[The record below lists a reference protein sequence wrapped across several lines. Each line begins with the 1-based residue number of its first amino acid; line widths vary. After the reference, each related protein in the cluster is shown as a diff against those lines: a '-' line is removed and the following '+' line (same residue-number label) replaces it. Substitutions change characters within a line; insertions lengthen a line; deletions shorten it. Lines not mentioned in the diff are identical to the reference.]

1 MNKNKVLLYSI
12 TVLIFGLCL
21 LVFRGRNNKEF
32 IVNSSENNKLLNE
45 YENILND
52 IYDNMN
58 YVSGSNDDV
67 NKDISW
73 TSYKLEMPEENK
85 NVYDSLV
92 RDIRYCYVY
101 FTDDGITYTNSNY
114 LSKFKNMNKVS
125 KKEFEEKTKLYSKY
139 NASCLDNF
147 DKYEDLLLNKE
158 LKDLEVVIRPI
169 LIYKNIYNMEVNS
182 YEELLKN
189 EYYKASLIK
198 NVSDFLK
205 LKYDEEK

>member
-1 MNKNKVLLYSI
+1 MNKNKVLLCSI

-21 LVFRGRNNKEF
+21 LVFGGRNNKEF

-58 YVSGSNDDV
+58 YVSVSNDDV

-101 FTDDGITYTNSNY
+101 FTDDGSTYTNSNY

-125 KKEFEEKTKLYSKY
+125 KKEFEEKTKLYSNY

-147 DKYEDLLLNKE
+147 DKYEDLFLNKE